1 MIHFNANFSRG
12 VLIRLAVM
20 GVLALGA
27 LIASAEFIL
36 DFYVRNQ
43 LTLTGI
49 FINSG
54 IVLLFLLGLAK
65 ISENLVRYAREE
77 SYLAE
82 FIEQWEEGSA
92 RLTQSLPR
100 ESIIRQRYAT
110 ILRISRQHAPIN
122 HNALA
127 SMLMAAESTRVSF
140 PKFINNILILTGVF
154 GTIVSLSIALL
165 GASSLLDSAQEL
177 GNMDLVIHGM
187 ATALSTTMTAI
198 VCYLFYGYFYL
209 KLTDAQTHF
218 LSAVEQVTSLFL
230 LPKHT
235 SDTQDVL
242 NHVANLIQALRDTAN
257 ELQQS
262 QLAYAEAG
270 GRLRETVVGL
280 EPVMQSL
287 TEDIHQ
293 IKDHLR
299 EGFRLPGE
307 GK

>member
-1 MIHFNANFSRG
+1 
-12 VLIRLAVM
+12 
-20 GVLALGA
+20 
-27 LIASAEFIL
+27 
-36 DFYVRNQ
+36 
-43 LTLTGI
+43 
-49 FINSG
+49 
-54 IVLLFLLGLAK
+54 
-65 ISENLVRYAREE
+65 
-77 SYLAE
+77 
-82 FIEQWEEGSA
+82 
-92 RLTQSLPR
+92 
-100 ESIIRQRYAT
+100 
-110 ILRISRQHAPIN
+110 
-122 HNALA
+122 
-127 SMLMAAESTRVSF
+127 
-140 PKFINNILILTGVF
+140 
-154 GTIVSLSIALL
+154 
-165 GASSLLDSAQEL
+165 
-177 GNMDLVIHGM
+177 MDLVIHGM

-280 EPVMQSL
+280 EPDMHSL

>member
-1 MIHFNANFSRG
+1 MIHFNANFSRRI
-12 VLIRLAVM
+12 LIRLAIM

-27 LIASAEFIL
+27 LVVSAEFIL

-49 FINSG
+49 IINSG

-82 FIEQWEEGSA
+82 FIEHWEEGGV
-92 RLTQSLPR
+92 RLTEGLPR
-100 ESIIRQRYAT
+100 NAIIRQRYAT
-110 ILRISRQHAPIN
+110 ILNICRQHAPIN

-127 SMLMAAESTRVSF
+127 STLLAAESTCISF

-218 LSAVEQVTSLFL
+218 LSAVEQVTSLYL

-242 NHVANLIQALRDTAN
+242 NHVADLIQSLRDTAN
-257 ELQQS
+257 QLQQS

-270 GRLRETVVGL
+270 GQLRETVSGL
-280 EPVMQSL
+280 EFVMQSM
-287 TEDIHQ
+287 TEDVQQ

-299 EGFRLPGE
+299 EGFRLPVE